1 MNEKNGETSQNLVQG
16 RLGSAVVKRLP
27 WAQGVILELW
37 NGAPHQAPPLGA
49 CFFLSHS
56 LCLCSLSSWLSL
68 CHINK

>member
-56 LCLCSLSSWLSL
+56 PAVYPLSL
-68 CHINK
+68 TVCLSVT